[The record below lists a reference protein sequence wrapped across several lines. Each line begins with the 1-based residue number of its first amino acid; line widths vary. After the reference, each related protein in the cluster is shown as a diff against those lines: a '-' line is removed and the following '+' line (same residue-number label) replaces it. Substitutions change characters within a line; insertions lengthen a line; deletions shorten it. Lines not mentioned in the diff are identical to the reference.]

1 MKLKI
6 KNGDGEMFNVEI
18 TAETY
23 LRIWR
28 FWRIVMF
35 TNRRP
40 YVNIILSHLTEQ
52 EIPGLEEIK
61 KACKSHRIERIEKN
75 ESEAVIELKRKQNQG
90 SGKQSTAQI

>member
-6 KNGDGEMFNVEI
+6 KNGDDKMFNVEI

-28 FWRIVMF
+28 LWRIVMF

-40 YVNIILSHLTEQ
+40 YVNIILSHLTDE

-61 KACKSHRIERIEKN
+61 KTCKSHRIERIEKN
-75 ESEAVIELKRKQNQG
+75 ESEAVIELKKKQNQG
-90 SGKQSTAQI
+90 VKRENT